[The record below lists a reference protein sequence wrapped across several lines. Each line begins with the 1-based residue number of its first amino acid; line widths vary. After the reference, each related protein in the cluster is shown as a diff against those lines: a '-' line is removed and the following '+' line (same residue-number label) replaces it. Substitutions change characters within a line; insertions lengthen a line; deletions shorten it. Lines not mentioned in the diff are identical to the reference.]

1 MVRPTL
7 VLLYGFFGFS
17 RRGPIEYF
25 RGVEQALCQAHIVPL
40 IPEVPPAGTMVSARR
55 QLPADCFAVTRP
67 PLLWSR
73 VAVGAGPGI
82 DHLS

>member
-7 VLLYGFFGFS
+7 VLLYGFLGFS

-25 RGVEQALCQAHIVPL
+25 RGVEQALRQTHIVPL
-40 IPEVPPAGTMVSARR
+40 IPEVPPAGTVAERAEAIAS
-55 QLPADCFAVTRP
+55 QFSAVTRP

-73 VAVGAGPGI
+73 IAWGGWTPGI
-82 DHLS
+82 